1 MAGISIPFF
10 NPSALSGSIQSNLL
24 TQAAPPSQMVGDRPI
39 SFVLQ
44 NASRGQVLG
53 SFSFSIRPEE
63 LTRTDVSRM
72 TVQQTLGG
80 AWADDFGPGMATIN
94 LSGHTGWRGAQGID
108 GMAQFASLKNT
119 VFDTWHMQRKSARAN
134 GQDPSGIQLIF
145 ADALDSTTDI
155 VAPLNFTLRRS
166 KSRPLLMQFQIS
178 LVTLD
183 VATADSLL
191 SGAGGLLES
200 LGLHSLASA
209 LKTLSNAISSINRWV
224 QSNVLGPLN
233 RFLGMA
239 QSVFRAVYSAV
250 RTGVGPLNQLLG
262 LAVSVARAGMNIFN
276 TLAATVG
283 VVEAGVASFMGS
295 AGVFSDIFCLMSNA
309 FGKARIYQNYSAL
322 FGASNCSSTAGGE
335 PVSQYVLTGANPFFD
350 VVGTST
356 KPPFTVS
363 PTAHSNLTY
372 LANND
377 AVLHPMTQTEIGYR
391 AGIVADGV
399 SDNGVVSA

>member
-24 TQAAPPSQMVGDRPI
+24 TQAVPSSQMVGDRPI
-39 SFVLQ
+39 SLVLQ
-44 NASRGQVLG
+44 DATLGQVLG
-53 SFSFSIRPEE
+53 SFSFAIRPEE
-63 LTRTDVSRM
+63 LTRTEVSRM

-108 GMAQFASLKNT
+108 GMAQFANLKST
-119 VFDTWHMQRKSARAN
+119 VFDAWHVLRKSARTN
-134 GQDPSGIQLIF
+134 GLDPSGIQLIF

-191 SGAGGLLES
+191 SGAVGLLES
-200 LGLHSLASA
+200 LGLDSLASA
-209 LKTLSNAISSINRWV
+209 LNNLTGAISSISGWV

-233 RFLGMA
+233 RFLGVA
-239 QSVFRAVYSAV
+239 QSVFNAVYSVV

-262 LAVSVARAGMNIFN
+262 LAVSVAHAGMNIFN

-283 VVEAGVASFMGS
+283 VAASGVAAFMGT
-295 AGVFSDIFCLMSNA
+295 AGVFSDILCLVSNA
-309 FGKARIYQNYSAL
+309 FGKARVYQNYTAL
-322 FGASNCSSTAGGE
+322 YGASNCSSTAGGE
-335 PVSQYVLTGANPFFD
+335 PVSQYVINGVNPFFD

-363 PTAHSNLTY
+363 PTAQSNLTY

-377 AVLHPMTQTEIGYR
+377 VVQNPMTETEIGYR
-391 AGIVADGV
+391 AGIVADGI
-399 SDNGVVSA
+399 SDNGVVSG